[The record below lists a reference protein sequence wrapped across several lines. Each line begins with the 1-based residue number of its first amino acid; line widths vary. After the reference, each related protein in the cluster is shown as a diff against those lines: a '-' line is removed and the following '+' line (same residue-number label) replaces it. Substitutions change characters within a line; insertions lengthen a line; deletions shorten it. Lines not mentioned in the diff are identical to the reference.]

1 MKRCLSSFILLL
13 ACISVGYAAI
23 APDAVERDT
32 LFRIVAYNVEN
43 LFHPDVD
50 SINSDTS
57 FTPDGK
63 YHWTYSKYRR
73 KVQNIAQVLTTI
85 GQFNGID
92 IVGLCE
98 VENEQCV
105 SDVCT
110 LLRRFNYRYIHF
122 DSPDRRGIDVALLY
136 RPTFRILSAYPIPIL
151 LPDSATTRDILCV
164 SGVYNTSDTLCLFL
178 CHLPSQLG
186 GVASSN
192 RKRDAAYQVLQHHI
206 DSVLTCSPATQI
218 VVMGDMNAAPQDN
231 LHRMHNAMLPLEKT
245 ARKAP
250 FLSDIPR
257 GTHKYNGVWTFI
269 DQFYLSDN
277 LQPISDVSVY
287 SAPYLLEEDE
297 RYLGFKPKRT
307 YIGFRYQVGYSDH
320 LPILLTL
327 RCR

>member
-1 MKRCLSSFILLL
+1 MKRCLLSIILLL
-13 ACISVGYAAI
+13 VCISVGYTAVS
-23 APDAVERDT
+23 PDAVERDT

-50 SINSDTS
+50 SINSDTD

-63 YHWTYSKYRR
+63 YHWTYTKYRR
-73 KVQNIAQVLTTI
+73 KVQNIAQAITTI
-85 GQFNGID
+85 GQFDGID

-105 SDVCT
+105 SDLCT
-110 LLRRFNYRYIHF
+110 LLGRFNYRYIHF

-136 RPTFRILSAYPIPIL
+136 RPTFCVLASHSISIP
-151 LPDSATTRDILCV
+151 LPDNATTRDILCV
-164 SGVYNTSDTLCLFL
+164 SGVYNASDTLCIFL

-192 RKRDAAYQVLQHHI
+192 RKRDAVYQVLQHHI
-206 DSVLTCSPATQI
+206 DSVQTRSPRTQI
-218 VVMGDMNAAPQDN
+218 VVMGDMNATPKDN
-231 LHRMHNAMLPLEKT
+231 LYRMHNAMLPLEKN
-245 ARKAP
+245 AQKAA
-250 FLSDIPR
+250 FLSDAPR
-257 GTHKYNGVWTFI
+257 GTHKYNGVWTFL

-277 LQPISDVSVY
+277 LLPISDVSVY